1 MAEIIVS
8 EAGKRIPAYNEV
20 VRALGIEG
28 DNHLSARE
36 ALAEV
41 MLHMQRSTSF
51 RLLRKFFGLFP
62 GRRGV
67 NKFYNTSARMALV
80 RLTSSFHSIIHRAKD
95 EELLLRRI
103 WHLKKTRERLE
114 APA

>member
-1 MAEIIVS
+1 
-8 EAGKRIPAYNEV
+8 
-20 VRALGIEG
+20 
-28 DNHLSARE
+28 
-36 ALAEV
+36 AEV